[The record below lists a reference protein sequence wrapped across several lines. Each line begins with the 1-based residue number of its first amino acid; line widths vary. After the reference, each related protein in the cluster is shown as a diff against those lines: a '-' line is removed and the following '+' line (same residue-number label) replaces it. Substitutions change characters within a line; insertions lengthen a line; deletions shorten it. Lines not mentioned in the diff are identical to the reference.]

1 MDVYFYE
8 AFEEEAAA
16 LRRFLPA
23 GVNAQFDAR
32 TVQETGHADDD
43 APPAPLIST
52 RTQSRIPIAW
62 ADRLAG
68 ILTRSTGYDH
78 LLAYAAQT
86 GRRVPMGYL
95 PRYCHRA
102 CAEQA
107 MMLALT
113 LLRRLPRQIAQFQ
126 QFHRDGLTG
135 AEALDK
141 TMLIVGVGHIGHEVH
156 RLASA
161 FDMHTLGV
169 DLDPRHD
176 DIDYV
181 SLNEG
186 LERAD
191 VIVCAMNLTDDNRG
205 YFDEATLAEC
215 RRGAIFVNVS
225 RGELSPSTALLA
237 ALETGQLAG
246 VGLDV
251 YDHEAELAVALR
263 SGRAGSDDA
272 QAAAAIA
279 LSRREDA
286 ICTPHN
292 AFNTLE
298 SVARKSEHS
307 MRQVDAFVRTG
318 RFLWPVP

>member
-8 AFEEEAAA
+8 AFEEEAAE

-23 GVNAQFDAR
+23 GVKAQFDAR
-32 TVQETGHADDD
+32 AVQETDHAE
-43 APPAPLIST
+43 PPAPLIST
-52 RTQSRIPIAW
+52 RTQSRLPTAW
-62 ADRLAG
+62 ADQLAG

-78 LLAYAAQT
+78 LLAYARQT
-86 GRRVPMGYL
+86 GGRAAMGYL
-95 PRYCHRA
+95 PLYCHRA
-102 CAEQA
+102 CAEGA
-107 MMLALT
+107 MMLMLALMRR
-113 LLRRLPRQIAQFQ
+113 LRRQIGQFH

-156 RLASA
+156 RLARA
-161 FDMHTLGV
+161 FGMNTLGV
-169 DLDPRHD
+169 DLDPRHED
-176 DIDYV
+176 VDYV
-181 SLNEG
+181 SLADG
-186 LERAD
+186 LSHAD
-191 VIVCAMNLTDDNRG
+191 VIVCAMNLTEDNRG
-205 YFDEATLAEC
+205 YFDAATLSKC

-237 ALETGQLAG
+237 ALESGQLAG

-263 SGRAGSDDA
+263 SGRLRCDDE

-279 LSRREDA
+279 LSQRDDA

-292 AFNTLE
+292 AFNTVE

-307 MRQVDAFVRTG
+307 MQQVDAFIRTG
-318 RFLWPVP
+318 HFLWPVP